1 VRGLAGCLAAAMLV
15 LAHTPAAMSA
25 DDTVRAFGDV
35 RLVFFANERDARD
48 RTLTKN
54 EGLRMRLRAG
64 AEGRISED
72 WLIRGRLAGRYSTD
86 QDRMRYWFKSWAP
99 TNTGLEDGDTTI
111 DELYLRYAPSAA
123 DWSLR
128 VGRFQSVF
136 KLDDVT
142 GKSLDRRDSSNV
154 SVNWTD
160 GVHLQYALTP
170 AWRTHLILQYNDRD
184 GTGSVARAPLD
195 FSASGSRV
203 TTFAGLE
210 STARVGPVKQR
221 MIGVTWIPDALATE
235 GVGESRRDDYVAL
248 TARGTAEWP
257 IEDSDMRGVIGVE
270 FGYAPNT
277 PRREVM
283 NAGEGRS
290 GGWAKQFSMNLL
302 DFVPRHDIGFA
313 YGSIDPG
320 WLISANFRANELLLE
335 GRYRWRMREDLT
347 MEVRLRRREERYL
360 PEGVGRPRIDDD
372 AYLRFTRRF

>member
-1 VRGLAGCLAAAMLV
+1 VKAFAGWLAAGTLALV
-15 LAHTPAAMSA
+15 LAPAAASTG
-25 DDTVRAFGDV
+25 DPVRAFGDA

-64 AEGRISED
+64 AEGRIADD
-72 WLIRGRLAGRYSTD
+72 WLLRGRFAGRYSTD
-86 QDRMRYWFKSWAP
+86 QDRMRFWFKTWPP
-99 TNTGLEDGDTTI
+99 TNTGLEDGDATI
-111 DELYLRYAPSAA
+111 DELYLRYAPSGA

-184 GTGSVARAPLD
+184 GTGSVARSPLD
-195 FSASGSRV
+195 FSAGGSRI

-210 STARVGPVKQR
+210 STLRLGPVKQR
-221 MIGVTWIPDALATE
+221 MIGLTWMPDALATD
-235 GVGESRRDDYVAL
+235 GIGESRRDDYVAL

-257 IEDSDMRGVIGVE
+257 IGESDMRGVIGVE

-277 PRREVM
+277 PRRDVM

-290 GGWAKQFSMNLL
+290 GGLAKQFSMNML
-302 DFVPRHDIGFA
+302 DFIPRHDIGFA

-320 WLISANFRANELLLE
+320 WLISPNFRANELLLE
-335 GRYRWRMREDLT
+335 GRYRWRMRDDLT

-360 PEGVGRPRIDDD
+360 PEGGGRPRIDDD
-372 AYLRFTRRF
+372 AYLRFTKRF